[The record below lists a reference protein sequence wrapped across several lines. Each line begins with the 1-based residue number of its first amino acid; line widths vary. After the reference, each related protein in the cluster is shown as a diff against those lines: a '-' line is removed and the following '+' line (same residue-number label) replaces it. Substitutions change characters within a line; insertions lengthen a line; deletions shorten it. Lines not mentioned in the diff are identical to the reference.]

1 MKVVLLPQARVDML
15 QAQDFYREKLPGLE
29 NRFLADL
36 QESLTLLSR
45 SPDIGRSLGGK
56 SRRLNLSAFPYFLAY
71 SHRRGCLVVTAVLH
85 QARDPQDVKRRLE

>member
-1 MKVVLLPQARVDML
+1 
-15 QAQDFYREKLPGLE
+15 
-29 NRFLADL
+29 
-36 QESLTLLSR
+36 LLSR